1 VELPGTVA
9 IVTGAARGIGSGIA
23 LALARAGSDVAIADR
38 LADPQVAKEAD
49 ETAAAVRAQGRRAL
63 LVDCDVSR
71 EVACE
76 AMVGE
81 TLAELGGLDVVVCN
95 AGIAGIGK
103 VEDTSTELW
112 ERVLAVNTTGTFLS
126 CRAALPHLLAQG
138 RGSIVNIASITG
150 LRGGGG
156 RASYTTSKF
165 AVVGFTQA
173 LSAEV
178 AGRGVRVNC
187 VCPSSVRS
195 QMTVGELMDVT
206 GIADVGEADA
216 MWSKVAA
223 KRLPLGRSVEPDDI
237 GRAVVWLCQ
246 ADMVTGISLPVT
258 GGE

>member
-76 AMVGE
+76 AMVAE

-112 ERVLAVNTTGTFLS
+112 ERVLAVNTTGTFRS
-126 CRAALPHLLAQG
+126 RGCAGAVGVPRTRRASSPW
-138 RGSIVNIASITG
+138 SASPRRSRQR
-150 LRGGGG
+150 LRGAACGSTVCVR
-156 RASYTTSKF
+156 RA
-165 AVVGFTQA
+165 
-173 LSAEV
+173 
-178 AGRGVRVNC
+178 C
-187 VCPSSVRS
+187 
-195 QMTVGELMDVT
+195 
-206 GIADVGEADA
+206 
-216 MWSKVAA
+216 AA
-223 KRLPLGRSVEPDDI
+223 R
-237 GRAVVWLCQ
+237 
-246 ADMVTGISLPVT
+246 
-258 GGE
+258 